1 MYEMF
6 IVCSTVLGTLLVL
19 QDCDKHTRGS
29 IYLAFSLLGMLS
41 ILGLVVIDLS
51 CLLHVVSQY

>member
-19 QDCDKHTRGS
+19 QDCDKHTRDS
-29 IYLAFSLLGMLS
+29 MHTAFSLLGMLS

-51 CLLHVVSQY
+51 YLLHVVSQY